1 MSLTFASND
10 SNESNDEIYFAT
22 WLDVGISWSF
32 LLLSAVIISFSMGIG
47 LEFSIIVSSIRCII
61 QLTLMGFVL
70 DGVIQSKNVFLV
82 MIMSLML
89 VLLGAYELSFIRAK
103 KTIRY
108 FFHTM
113 FITLLMSNVT
123 IAILGSIFAL
133 KEEPFWDPAKFI
145 PIIGI
150 LLGKSMSSIAMTTH
164 QCLDNIDDYGQVME
178 VRLSLG
184 ASRYEAI
191 KPFAIEV
198 IRISM
203 LPIIIQLSVIGMINI
218 PGTMVGQLM
227 AGSSMMDAV
236 IYQQVIMFMITSSSA
251 LGVVIAFV
259 VCMLTVINNKHVVCW
274 GQVQDRKPIVQWK
287 TICTNFRLLIKY
299 FSISQPFYHHNS
311 TRQDQLQQGCDDD
324 EILLCPTEKKHGY
337 EQLRMKRMTQI
348 KDLTDTRSILS
359 PNNYLEIIT
368 SRSSSSSFSSHND
381 TPSTSK

>member
-1 MSLTFASND
+1 MIDETSLTFANNEIYYNNTDSSLNNNRDND
-10 SNESNDEIYFAT
+10 LNESYDETYFVT

-32 LLLSAVIISFSMGIG
+32 LLISAVIVSFGMGIG
-47 LEFSIIVSSIRCII
+47 LELSIIVSSIRCLV

-108 FFHTM
+108 FFYTM
-113 FITLLMSNVT
+113 FITLLMSNVI
-123 IAILGSIFAL
+123 IAILGSTFAL
-133 KEEPFWDPAKFI
+133 KEEPFWNPAKFI

-164 QCLDNIDDYGQVME
+164 QCLNNLDDYGQVME

-274 GQVQDRKPIVQWK
+274 DQLQDRKPIIQWK
-287 TICTNFRLLIKY
+287 TICVNSCLLIKY
-299 FSISQPFYHHNS
+299 FSISRPFNHNNS
-311 TRQDQLQQGCDDD
+311 TRQHQRQQGRSNN
-324 EILLCPTEKKHGY
+324 EILSCPTEKKHGD
-337 EQLRMKRMTQI
+337 EQLEMKQI
-348 KDLTDTRSILS
+348 AQVKEFTDTGPI
-359 PNNYLEIIT
+359 
-368 SRSSSSSFSSHND
+368 
-381 TPSTSK
+381 